1 MKDLLIAFL
10 SVAILIGAWL
20 VFFSYSENKIETYT
34 ETIKETI
41 LPYVEAED
49 WDNAY
54 QEMESLDQTWHRYK
68 KLAIFFLDTDTVNEI
83 DFSLAKSVK
92 YVKAED
98 VSNSSGELNAM
109 IEQLTFLSSNDRINL
124 ANIF

>member
-10 SVAILIGAWL
+10 SVAILIGSWL

-68 KLAIFFLDTDTVNEI
+68 KLALFFLDTDTVNEI

>member
-10 SVAILIGAWL
+10 SVAILIGSWL

-68 KLAIFFLDTDTVNEI
+68 KLALFFLDTETVNEI
-83 DFSLAKSVK
+83 DFYLAKSVK